1 MGTDGLKSFVHTQA
15 KMKDSDLGGGT
26 HSHGLPQPQ
35 FPKKSC
41 RKVWCKL
48 ELMCWIQPA
57 KVFCLAGT
65 VVIKFFE
72 VIFKCYKK

>member
-1 MGTDGLKSFVHTQA
+1 MLSEVLDTLLKKKRLSALLLTGKDMGTDRLNSFVHTQA

-26 HSHGLPQPQ
+26 HFHGLPQPQ

-48 ELMCWIQPA
+48 ELMC
-57 KVFCLAGT
+57 
-65 VVIKFFE
+65 
-72 VIFKCYKK
+72 